1 MSARVAHP
9 VRVKSVL
16 SGAGC
21 LVLDAVAPR
30 RCAACDSVSAEPICA
45 DCSGQLLRMPV
56 PPPRRLQRGL
66 AYAGWEFIDPVRHV
80 IHRGKFGG
88 DHHSL
93 RALARLAWPRIA
105 TWRGLVASPAQTGA
119 VVPVP
124 LGSRRRRQRGYNQA
138 EVIAGCIAEIIEAP
152 LLAQLVRTRNTPA
165 QSAHDENGRRRNVD
179 GAFAWRGPSL
189 DGAQLLLVDD
199 VLTTGATV
207 SAVTAAL
214 VAAGARRV
222 DVTVLAAVP

>member
-1 MSARVAHP
+1 
-9 VRVKSVL
+9 
-16 SGAGC
+16 
-21 LVLDAVAPR
+21 
-30 RCAACDSVSAEPICA
+30 
-45 DCSGQLLRMPV
+45 MPV
-56 PPPRRLQRGL
+56 PPPRRLQHGI
-66 AYAGWEFIDPVRHV
+66 AYAGWEFVDPVRHV

-88 DHHSL
+88 DRDAL

-105 TWRGLVASPAQTGA
+105 NRRDRVASPAQTGA

-124 LGSRRRRQRGYNQA
+124 LGARRRRQRGYNQA
-138 EVIAGCIAEIIEAP
+138 EVIAGCIAEIVGAP
-152 LLAQLVRTRNTPA
+152 MVDQLVRTRNTSA
-165 QSAHDENGRRRNVD
+165 QSAHNENARRRNVD
-179 GAFAWRGPSL
+179 SAFAWRGSSL

-214 VAAGARRV
+214 VAAGARRL